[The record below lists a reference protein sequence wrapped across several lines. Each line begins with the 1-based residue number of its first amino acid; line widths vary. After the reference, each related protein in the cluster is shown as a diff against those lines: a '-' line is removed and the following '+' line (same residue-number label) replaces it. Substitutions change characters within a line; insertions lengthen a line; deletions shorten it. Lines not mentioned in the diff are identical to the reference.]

1 MFKDNLEGVIKLLK
15 AKLANERKLKLKNKR
30 EYLSTRVIIISS
42 LLMDLVKTDIWK
54 FLDKENIID
63 FPLTRVEY
71 QSKGLFNERTS
82 YLYYSKIV

>member
-42 LLMDLVKTDIWK
+42 LLMDLVKTDI
-54 FLDKENIID
+54 
-63 FPLTRVEY
+63 
-71 QSKGLFNERTS
+71 
-82 YLYYSKIV
+82 